1 LPSTPAEAIVVVLVT
16 TALVV
21 SPATGPSSVPEHPLI
36 AHAIDI
42 AAASHGSL
50 ARNDTTRR

>member
-1 LPSTPAEAIVVVLVT
+1 LPSTPAEAMVVVLVT